1 MAKTPQLKIAR
12 VRVDGRTSTALV
24 RGRRVHLVKGG
35 PLGSLQETGDI
46 YPLSK
51 VTLLPPIQPGK
62 IVAIGLNYHTH
73 IGDRAIPN
81 KPEPFLK
88 APNSLIGPEGTIV
101 LPPDAGRVDEEGEIV
116 AVIGRRAKN
125 LTEDEVDDY
134 VLGYTAGNDVSAREW
149 QANDL
154 QWWRAKS
161 SDTFTSIGPW
171 IVTGLDPEQIDISV
185 RLNGAEVQKASTAE
199 LIYSI
204 RKCIAFI
211 TSAMTLEP
219 GDVVF
224 TGTPGATSQLGAGDR
239 VEVEVG
245 GVGVLSNVVA
255 AG

>member
-1 MAKTPQLKIAR
+1 MPRNILLKIAR
-12 VRVDGRTSTALV
+12 VRADGRTSTALV

-35 PLGSLQETGDI
+35 PLGSLQETGEV

-51 VTLLPPIQPGK
+51 VTLLPPVQPGK
-62 IVAIGLNYHTH
+62 IVAIGLNYYTH
-73 IGDRAIPN
+73 IGSRAIPQ

-88 APNSLIGPEGTIV
+88 APNSLIGQDDTIV

-116 AVIGRRAKN
+116 AVIKKRARN
-125 LTEDEVDDY
+125 LTEDQVDDY

-161 SDTFTSIGPW
+161 SDTFTALGPW
-171 IVTGLDPEQIDISV
+171 IVTGLDPEHIDIEV
-185 RLNGAEVQKASTAE
+185 RLNGATVQQASSAE

-224 TGTPGATSQLGAGDR
+224 TGTPGATSQLSAGDR
-239 VEVEVG
+239 VEVELG
-245 GVGVLSNVVA
+245 GIGVLSNRVA